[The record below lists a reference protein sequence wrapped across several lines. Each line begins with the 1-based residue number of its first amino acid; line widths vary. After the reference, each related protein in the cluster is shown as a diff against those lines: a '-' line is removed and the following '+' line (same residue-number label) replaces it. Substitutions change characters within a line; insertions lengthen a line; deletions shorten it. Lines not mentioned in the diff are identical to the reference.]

1 MNMVGESD
9 ALAYVR
15 HRIQE
20 VCATDATVLIHGETG
35 VGKEL
40 VAHAIHRW
48 STRSDKPFIRVP
60 CAALP
65 PSLIESELFGHVAG
79 AYTGATGERQGRFEL
94 ADGGTILLDEIG
106 ELPLELQGK
115 LLRVLQEGD
124 FERVGSSTMVHVDVR
139 VLAATNRNL
148 KKEVEAGRF
157 REDLYFR
164 INVFP
169 ITVPPL
175 RDRKSDIPLLVD
187 HFVRT
192 ISQRMGRNIT
202 EVPASILR
210 KLREYDW
217 PGNVREL
224 ENVLERAVIT
234 SPGPKLSLPEPLANV
249 PSDAHKE
256 SGSGDDVL
264 RPLREIEK
272 QHIQRVL
279 AKSNG
284 RVAGPGGA
292 AEILGL
298 HPNTLR
304 SRMQKLG
311 VLTKV

>member
-1 MNMVGESD
+1 
-9 ALAYVR
+9 
-15 HRIQE
+15 
-20 VCATDATVLIHGETG
+20 
-35 VGKEL
+35 
-40 VAHAIHRW
+40 
-48 STRSDKPFIRVP
+48 
-60 CAALP
+60 
-65 PSLIESELFGHVAG
+65 
-79 AYTGATGERQGRFEL
+79 
-94 ADGGTILLDEIG
+94 
-106 ELPLELQGK
+106 LELQGK

-124 FERVGSSTMVHVDVR
+124 FERVGSSATVHVDVR

-148 KKEVEAGRF
+148 GEEVETGRF
-157 REDLYFR
+157 REDLYYR
-164 INVFP
+164 LNVYP

-187 HFVRT
+187 HVVRGN
-192 ISQRMGRNIT
+192 SQRLAREIT

-210 KLREYDW
+210 QLREYDW

-234 SPGPKLSLPEPLANV
+234 SPGSVLQLPEPLVNAV
-249 PSDAHKE
+249 SEPSAKLE
-256 SGSGDDVL
+256 GEEQLL
-264 RPLREIEK
+264 RPLRDVER

-279 AKSNG
+279 AKSKG

-311 VLTKV
+311 VPTGG